1 MIVNI
6 FRHTQ
11 VISIFIILCLCVLV
25 WMGVSFEIYETEDF
39 STNSLYNYVVNPII
53 KSVFAERILVGLLVF
68 WQCILMNKIMVR
80 QKILSI
86 NSFFPALFYFLLISI
101 SPEVIHLSPALLSIS
116 FILLALKKILSSYLE
131 KDAYSKIFDTAFLIS
146 LAGLIHPPFLVFIP
160 LVWIGM
166 SIFSQ
171 VEWRHWILSIIAMV
185 CPWFIIY
192 TVATFFSIDQL
203 NLISFF
209 DFSLKENQVT
219 NLNWGDFISLSAFGL
234 LGVISFFELIIS
246 LRQKNIKARK
256 SYVLILWILLL
267 AMAYSYLSKDNFH
280 TKLLIYAVPL
290 SAIIS
295 NYFYFHKRS
304 GWLNFLTFSL
314 ILILIANHFLF

>member
-1 MIVNI
+1 MIVNL

-11 VISIFIILCLCVLV
+11 TISVFIILSLCILI
-25 WMGVSFEIYETEDF
+25 WMGFSFEISETTDYT
-39 STNSLYNYVVNPII
+39 TNSLYNYLVNPIL

-68 WQCILMNKIMVR
+68 WQCIIMNRIMVR

-86 NSFFPALFYFLLISI
+86 NSFYPALFYFLLISI
-101 SPEVIHLSPALLSIS
+101 SPEVIHLSPALLSIG

-131 KDAYSKIFDTAFLIS
+131 KEAYSNVFDSAFLIS
-146 LAGLIHPPFLVFIP
+146 LAALIHPPFLIFIP

-171 VEWRHWILSIIAMV
+171 VEWRHWILSIIAIA
-185 CPWFIIY
+185 CPWFITY
-192 TVATFFSIDQL
+192 TMATFFSIDQL
-203 NLISFF
+203 NLSSFL
-209 DFSLKENQVT
+209 DFLLEENQTIV
-219 NLNWGDFISLSAFGL
+219 LNWGDFISLSAFGL
-234 LGVISFFELIIS
+234 LSIVSIIELINS

-267 AMAYSYLSKDNFH
+267 ALAYSYLSKDNFH
-280 TKLLIYAVPL
+280 IKLLIYAVPL

-295 NYFYFHKRS
+295 NYYYFHKKT

-314 ILILIANHFLF
+314 ILILTANHFLF